1 MYSYYYTAFIV
12 ASSGLIVGLLMI
24 TLFFK
29 TSAFY
34 NLFAGSFTLLLGC
47 YLIVDT
53 QLILGGKH
61 PNLNFD
67 DSITGAMILYGDL
80 ANMFMYTLVRI
91 GEEIKEA

>member
-1 MYSYYYTAFIV
+1 MYQILYSAFIV

-24 TLFFK
+24 SLFFK
-29 TSAFY
+29 TSLAY
-34 NLFAGSFTLLLGC
+34 NIFAGSFTLLLGC

-61 PNLNFD
+61 PHLSWD
-67 DSITGAMILYGDL
+67 DSITGAMILYSDL

-91 GEEIKEA
+91 GEEIKDV